1 MPAMLL
7 QSLID
12 LPYTHFAIR
21 ATFVSILKQ
30 SLFLL
35 LFLHFTPYA
44 FFAFKHFKM
53 DAWVPAGIT

>member
-1 MPAMLL
+1 MPAMPL

-12 LPYTHFAIR
+12 LPYTYFAIH

-35 LFLHFTPYA
+35 LFLHLTPCA
-44 FFAFKHFKM
+44 FFAFKHFKINAVWTLGM
-53 DAWVPAGIT
+53 S

>member
-1 MPAMLL
+1 MPAMPL

-44 FFAFKHFKM
+44 FFAFKHFKIN
-53 DAWVPAGIT
+53 AGVSVWT